1 MLTTML
7 SPADSL
13 TMAQNAEMATKAPD
27 GILLALTSIT
37 IVFIVIASLIFA
49 YSLVGKFMTR
59 KKQVANSVKNDGPT
73 EKEIAAIT
81 MALDLYLNEEQ
92 HDEESYVITI
102 KR

>member
-7 SPADSL
+7 SPANSL
-13 TMAQNAEMATKAPD
+13 TMAQNAEMATKVPD
-27 GILLALTSIT
+27 GLLLTLTSIT
-37 IVFIVIASLIFA
+37 IVFIVIVCLILA
-49 YSLVGKFMTR
+49 YSLVGKFFNR
-59 KKQVANSVKNDGPT
+59 KKQVTDAVRNDGPT

-81 MALDLYLNEEQ
+81 MALNLYLNEEQ